1 MTSTLDTAADEAPVT
16 VFFHSDLDDPLAW
29 RSTLAAALPG
39 LNFVTGP
46 DCAEPQSVDV
56 ALVWTPPP
64 QGLAAFPRL
73 RAVLSLGAGVD
84 QLRLDALAPHVPVAR
99 LIDPTLTA
107 RMVEYC
113 KAATFY
119 FHRDLHLHRQHQARQ
134 QWTFMPPVDA
144 SARRVLVLGLGEL
157 GSAVAAALAAE
168 GFCVT
173 GWSRSAKHIDG
184 VESRCGNEQLAGA
197 VGASDIVINL
207 LPLTAQ
213 TRGILDR
220 EFFSRVRPGACL
232 VQVGRGGHLVEADLL
247 EALTQG
253 RIAGAFLDVFSQE
266 PLPPQHPFWNHPAL
280 NVTPHVASLS
290 DPARSA
296 ETVIANIRR
305 AMRGQPLL
313 HAIDR
318 ATGY

>member
-1 MTSTLDTAADEAPVT
+1 MTISSDITADREVT
-16 VFFHSDLDDPLAW
+16 VFFHSDLDDPAAW
-29 RSTLAAALPG
+29 RATLAAALPR

-46 DCAEPQSVDV
+46 ACADPASVDV

-64 QGLAAFPRL
+64 QGLNAFPRL

-84 QLRLDALAPHVPVAR
+84 QLQLHALASHVPVAR

-113 KAATFY
+113 KAAVFH
-119 FHRDLHLHRQHQARQ
+119 FHRDLHLHRRHQALR
-134 QWTFMPPVDA
+134 QWTFLPPVDA
-144 SARRVLVLGLGEL
+144 QARRVLVLGLGEL

-168 GFCVT
+168 GFRVS
-173 GWSRSAKHIDG
+173 GWSRSSKRIEH
-184 VESRCGNEQLAGA
+184 VECLAGDGALAPA
-197 VGASDIVINL
+197 VGAADIVINL
-207 LPLTAQ
+207 LPLTAE

-220 EFFSRVRPGACL
+220 EFFSWMRPGACL

-247 EALTQG
+247 AALEQG
-253 RIAGAFLDVFSQE
+253 RPAGAFLDVFEQE
-266 PLPPQHPFWNHPAL
+266 PLPPQHPFWSHPAL
-280 NVTPHVASLS
+280 YVTPHVASLS

-296 ETVIANIRR
+296 ETVIANIHR

-318 ATGY
+318 ASGY